1 MSNRRKD
8 RRPGPGR
15 PTLLSAE
22 VEARIITAS
31 RTGIAVELAAE
42 AAGISGATYHRWMA
56 RGRGELASRE
66 AGQPPDRDEDLYVE
80 LFEKVR
86 TARAMA
92 GARAM
97 ANIRRVADGG
107 IVTKVSTRKFRDPE
121 TGQIVEE
128 VTEDRTAPDW
138 RADAWYLERQHRNHY
153 GKDAALAVE
162 ITGLDSGEPVG
173 EERVDLSALAE
184 RLNQTLF
191 AVQYPD
197 PPELEDGSVV
207 DAEVIEPEDAPEG
220 SARH

>member
-1 MSNRRKD
+1 MSTRRKP
-8 RRPGPGR
+8 RRSGAGR
-15 PTLLSAE
+15 PSLLSEE
-22 VEARIITAS
+22 VESRIIAAT

-42 AAGISGATYHRWMA
+42 AAGISSATYHRWMA
-56 RGRGELASRE
+56 RGRAEVAARE
-66 AGQPPDRDEDLYVE
+66 DGQPPNHEEDSYVE

-86 TARAMA
+86 SARAMA
-92 GARAM
+92 AARAM

-107 IVTKVSTRKFRDPE
+107 IVTKVTTRKFRDPE

-153 GKDAALAVE
+153 GKDAALAIE
-162 ITGLDSGEPVG
+162 ITGLDNGEPAQ
-173 EERVDLSALAE
+173 EERVDLGALAE

-207 DAEVIEPEDAPEG
+207 DAEVVDG
-220 SARH
+220 

>member
-1 MSNRRKD
+1 MSTRRKP
-8 RRPGPGR
+8 RRSGAGR
-15 PTLLSAE
+15 PSLLSEE
-22 VEARIITAS
+22 VEGRIIAAS

-42 AAGISGATYHRWMA
+42 AAGISSATYHRWMA
-56 RGRGELASRE
+56 RGRAEVAARE
-66 AGQPPDRDEDLYVE
+66 DGQAPNRDEDPYVE

-107 IVTKVSTRKFRDPE
+107 IVTKVTTRKFRDPE

-128 VTEDRTAPDW
+128 ITEDRTAPDW
-138 RADAWYLERQHRNHY
+138 RADAWYLERQHRTHY
-153 GKDAALAVE
+153 GKDAALAID
-162 ITGLDSGEPVG
+162 ITGLDNGAPAQDEH
-173 EERVDLSALAE
+173 VDLEALAE

-207 DAEVIEPEDAPEG
+207 EAEVVDG
-220 SARH
+220 

>member
-1 MSNRRKD
+1 MASRRKSH
-8 RRPGPGR
+8 RPGAGR
-15 PTLLSAE
+15 PSLLSEE

-42 AAGISGATYHRWMA
+42 AAGISSVTYHRWMA
-56 RGRGELASRE
+56 RGRAEIATRE
-66 AGQPPDRDEDLYVE
+66 DGQPPNRDEDPYVE

-92 GARAM
+92 AARAM

-107 IVTKVSTRKFRDPE
+107 IVTKVTTRKFRDPE

-153 GKDAALAVE
+153 GKDAALAIE
-162 ITGLDSGEPVG
+162 ITGLDSGEPAQD
-173 EERVDLSALAE
+173 ERVDLGALAE

-197 PPELEDGSVV
+197 PPELEDVV
-207 DAEVIEPEDAPEG
+207 DAEVVDG
-220 SARH
+220 